1 MKKKLTKIVA
11 LVTCAILLVA
21 GSIMGT
27 VAYLTSQATVKN
39 TFTYGN
45 VAITMDDAQA
55 DVYGAA
61 ADPTNRATNPIEF
74 KLIPGLT
81 YKKNTT
87 IHVAS
92 GSEPCY
98 LFVKFSVDNKFA
110 NIVDGFALES
120 GWTVL
125 DEANGI
131 YAYNTVANAGTNVL
145 VLDEFTVKAT
155 ATADLLQTNI
165 LDSVQIIAYAVQSA
179 GFDSASAAW
188 NAAKSSF

>member
-55 DVYGAA
+55 DVYGSA
-61 ADPTNRATNPIEF
+61 ADLTNRATNPIEF

-87 IHVAS
+87 IHVTS
-92 GSEPCY
+92 GSESCY
-98 LFVKFSVDNKFA
+98 LFVKFNVDSKFA
-110 NIVDGFALES
+110 YIVDGFALENT
-120 GWTVL
+120 WTVL
-125 DEANGI
+125 DAENGI
-131 YAYNTVANAGTNVL
+131 YAYNTVANAGANVL
-145 VLDEFTVKAT
+145 VLDQFTVKAT

-179 GFDSASAAW
+179 GFNNASDAW
-188 NAAKSSF
+188 EAAKSSF